1 LNLLEK
7 LWHASCER
15 NPGRRNNMQKG
26 RGYRIVYRSGRDCPY
41 AMHEV
46 WYSGD
51 GKLLCIADTPIDFTQ
66 LNIDEYLEQL
76 ALITEAT
83 RLPILDYDKV
93 TRKEKDARRT
103 KTMPKIAVV
112 A

>member
-1 LNLLEK
+1 ML
-7 LWHASCER
+7 
-15 NPGRRNNMQKG
+15 KG
-26 RGYRIVYRSGRDCPY
+26 RGYRIVYRKGNECPY

-51 GKLLCIADTPIDFTQ
+51 GKLICISETPIDFTQ
-66 LNIDEYLEQL
+66 LNINEYLEQL
-76 ALITEAT
+76 ELITEAT
-83 RLPILDYDKV
+83 RLPILDYAKV

-103 KTMPKIAVV
+103 KTMHAIAIP